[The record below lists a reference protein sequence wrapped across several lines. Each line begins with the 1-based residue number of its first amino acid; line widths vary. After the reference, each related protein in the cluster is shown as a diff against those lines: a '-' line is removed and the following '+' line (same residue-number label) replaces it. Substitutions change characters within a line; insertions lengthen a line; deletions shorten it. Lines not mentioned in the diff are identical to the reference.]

1 LSYLCFICE
10 NLWLKKQMSSSIA
23 NTKSI
28 LRQKIRARLEKI
40 SPAVRA
46 VESIDLCERLK
57 AQMPSAHTI
66 LFFAPLPDEPDL
78 WPLFADALA
87 DGKIVAL
94 PRLDPT
100 TKKYAACQ
108 IRNLSEDLLSGQFGI
123 REPNNSC
130 PVVPLNR
137 LDLILVPGVAFDL
150 HGRRLGRGKGFYDQL
165 LADVRGTT
173 CGVAFDE
180 QIVADI
186 PMEPHDISLNCIL
199 TPTRWI
205 EP

>member
-1 LSYLCFICE
+1 MAMVNIESKVE
-10 NLWLKKQMSSSIA
+10 
-23 NTKSI
+23 
-28 LRQKIRARLEKI
+28 LRSKIRAALEKI

-46 VESIDLCERLK
+46 VESIELCERLK

-186 PMEPHDISLNCIL
+186 PME
-199 TPTRWI
+199 
-205 EP
+205 